1 MELFLA
7 GCVQTI
13 NKRDVILLKNGG
25 ENCRGR
31 FIQILLMPQAVRLG
45 INNDAQIC
53 SHAVFWLRR
62 FAPCFSRRA
71 DNLRG
76 FLTRRPFCF
85 QGWHSDVR
93 VGLSRHPFASLH
105 HATKNILDGLP
116 RGFSVLGVSKPL
128 HTREQ
133 DVERNSAIRLK
144 SSANI
149 FSNCFH
155 ESTDIE
161 SRLCRSYLHNRKLHE
176 MSAWRNGRLMPCL
189 FRPCSPAL
197 FSGLR
202 IYQLMV
208 AD

>member
-1 MELFLA
+1 MFAKLTGAANVVACNFFSLA
-7 GCVQTI
+7 CVQTI

-71 DNLRG
+71 NNLRG

-105 HATKNILDGLP
+105 HATKKSSMIFP
-116 RGFSVLGVSKPL
+116 RVFRSRVSKPL
-128 HTREQ
+128 HSWET
-133 DVERNSAIRLK
+133 VPFA
-144 SSANI
+144 
-149 FSNCFH
+149 
-155 ESTDIE
+155 
-161 SRLCRSYLHNRKLHE
+161 
-176 MSAWRNGRLMPCL
+176 
-189 FRPCSPAL
+189 
-197 FSGLR
+197 
-202 IYQLMV
+202 
-208 AD
+208 

>member
-1 MELFLA
+1 VACNFFSLA
-7 GCVQTI
+7 CVQTI

-71 DNLRG
+71 NNLRG

-105 HATKNILDGLP
+105 HATKKSSMIFP
-116 RGFSVLGVSKPL
+116 RVFRSPVSKPL
-128 HTREQ
+128 HSWET
-133 DVERNSAIRLK
+133 VPFA
-144 SSANI
+144 
-149 FSNCFH
+149 
-155 ESTDIE
+155 
-161 SRLCRSYLHNRKLHE
+161 
-176 MSAWRNGRLMPCL
+176 
-189 FRPCSPAL
+189 
-197 FSGLR
+197 
-202 IYQLMV
+202 
-208 AD
+208 